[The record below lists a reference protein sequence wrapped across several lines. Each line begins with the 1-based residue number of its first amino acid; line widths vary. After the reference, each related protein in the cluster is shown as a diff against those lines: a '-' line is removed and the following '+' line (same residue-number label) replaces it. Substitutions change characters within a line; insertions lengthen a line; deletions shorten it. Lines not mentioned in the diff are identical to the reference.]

1 MRNAASG
8 FCVFNNVAIA
18 AQYAKQKYAVER

>member
-1 MRNAASG
+1 MRSAANG

-18 AQYAKQKYAVER
+18 AQYAKQKYGVQR